1 MKRKCF
7 RMMDKLIK
15 FNNKVFVT
23 GPVLDAI
30 REEQANKVERED
42 PITGFDLIVL
52 AGIIG
57 AIILTGIIE

>member
-1 MKRKCF
+1 
-7 RMMDKLIK
+7 MMDKIIK

-30 REEQANKVERED
+30 REEQANKVEREE

-57 AIILTGIIE
+57 AVILTGIIV

>member
-7 RMMDKLIK
+7 RMMDKITK
-15 FNNKVFVT
+15 FNNKVFIT

-30 REEQANKVERED
+30 REEQANKVEREE

-57 AIILTGIIE
+57 AVILTGIIV

>member
-7 RMMDKLIK
+7 RMMDKIIK

-30 REEQANKVERED
+30 REEQANKVEREE

-57 AIILTGIIE
+57 AVILTGIIV